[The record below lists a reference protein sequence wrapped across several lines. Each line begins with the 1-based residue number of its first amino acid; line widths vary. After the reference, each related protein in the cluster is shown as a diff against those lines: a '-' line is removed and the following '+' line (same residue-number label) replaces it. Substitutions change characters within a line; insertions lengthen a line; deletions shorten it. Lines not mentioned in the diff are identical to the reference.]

1 MPHRTLY
8 TDRLILEPITL
19 PIVEAVMKG
28 DRLAAEAILQ
38 ARLPEAWPGTS
49 LIERAFV
56 ASLEAIRE
64 NPEKRLWGDRV
75 LIARGGEERVVV
87 GSVVFHGA
95 PDEDGNVEIAYGV
108 EQASQRQG
116 YATEAVRISVEWA
129 LWQPGVRAVR
139 ATTMPWHTASRRVL
153 EKVGMKIIGTRDHEL
168 LGELLGYERPSMR
181 PPPAHRRSVAPS
193 F

>member
-1 MPHRTLY
+1 MQGNR
-8 TDRLILEPITL
+8 E
-19 PIVEAVMKG
+19 
-28 DRLAAEAILQ
+28 AAEALLH
-38 ARLPEAWPGTS
+38 APLPESWPGRA

-75 LIARGGEERVVV
+75 MIARGDRRIVV

-95 PDEDGNVEIAYGV
+95 PDDDGNCEIAYGV

-116 YATEAVRISVEWA
+116 YATEAVRVSVEWA
-129 LWQPGVRAVR
+129 LAQPGVRAVR
-139 ATTMPWHTASRRVL
+139 ATTPPWHTASRRVL
-153 EKVGMKIIGTRDHEL
+153 EKVGMQIIGTRDHEL

-181 PPPAHRRSVAPS
+181 PVVKRASIAPT